1 LKGDAL
7 KALIQTNNTTLDIYV
22 PEVLRTSKEE
32 WVHQSAAEA
41 EVTALEVAHYFF
53 RLAQHKWGHHLGS
66 REDYQAR
73 QRTWDGSASR
83 RYRSSRNVYE
93 NEFLCRLVVSPLPR
107 NTVGLARNDNEI
119 ALNVRHLNCEEN
131 QWSVLTETVPHEVA
145 HVVFN
150 TLYLYSELPDNSRL
164 FGSKR
169 IPHHGKLW
177 KNLFCAMTGFAK
189 VKNRFY
195 NQVVR

>member
-1 LKGDAL
+1 MKT
-7 KALIQTNNTTLDIYV
+7 LISTNSKPLDIYV

-41 EVTALEVAHYFF
+41 ETTALEVAAYYF
-53 RLAQHKWGHHLGS
+53 RIAQHKWGHHLGS
-66 REDYQAR
+66 REDYQVR
-73 QRTWDGSASR
+73 QGNRSR

-93 NEFLCRLVVSPLPR
+93 NEFLCRVVVSPLPR

-150 TLYLYSELPDNSRL
+150 TLYLFSELPDNNRL
-164 FGSKR
+164 FGIRR

-177 KNLFCAMTGFAK
+177 KSLFCGLTGFAK
-189 VKNRFY
+189 IKNRFY